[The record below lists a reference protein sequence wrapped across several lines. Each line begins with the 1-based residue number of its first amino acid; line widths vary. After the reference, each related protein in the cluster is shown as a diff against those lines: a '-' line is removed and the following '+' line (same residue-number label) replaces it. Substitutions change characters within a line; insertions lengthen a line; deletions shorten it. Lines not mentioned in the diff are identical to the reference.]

1 MRLLDIVTPD
11 ALAAYWVENPL
22 NDVENDPSLMLFPAK
37 KVANTELEYY
47 IGQKTAVAPLKPSS
61 FDSIPMLRYR
71 AGVEVQKAHMPFF
84 REMMHMTEAEK
95 IELTKLQN
103 KGDVFFQAMLD
114 RIYDDAEELR
124 KAAML
129 CAKIMRY
136 QLLNAIGGTP
146 AVTIGAT
153 SAAGK
158 TDNVIFAQSYDPSGT
173 YASSRYTTINDATK
187 YWSVPSTSTPIDDL
201 QAVIDTLEA
210 AGCDTSMITL
220 LMNKV
225 TFNYLK
231 ASAQVKGIYVQ
242 GSNGNAIV
250 RANEAMV
257 RDVLRSELNAEV
269 IIENGQYKGYDG
281 NQHKFYA
288 DGYVTVI
295 AGSQAVGSTAYGL
308 TAEELD
314 AQAIQDG
321 TVAMVD
327 GLFALASKVEAG
339 PPVKESIWAA
349 QTVAPTYE
357 GMWNTAVIKVTA

>member
-1 MRLLDIVTPD
+1 MRLLDVVTPD

-22 NDVENDPSLMLFPAK
+22 NEVENDPSLMLFPAK

-47 IGQKTAVAPLKPSS
+47 IGNKTATAPLNPSA
-61 FDSIPMLRYR
+61 FDAIPRLRYR
-71 AGVEVQKAHMPFF
+71 QGLEVNIAKMPFF
-84 REMMHMTEAEK
+84 REMMHLTEQEK
-95 IELTKLQN
+95 IELARLQN
-103 KGDVFFQAMLD
+103 KGDVFFQALLD
-114 RIYDDAEELR
+114 RIYDDADELR

-158 TDNVIFAQSYDPSGT
+158 TDNVIFAASYDPSGT
-173 YASSRYTTINDATK
+173 YASSRYTTISDSTK
-187 YWSVPSTSTPIDDL
+187 YWSVASTSTPIDDL

-220 LMNKV
+220 LMNKT

-250 RANEAMV
+250 RANDAMV

-281 NQHKFYA
+281 SNHKFYA

-295 AGSQAVGSTAYGL
+295 AGGQPLGSTAYGL

-314 AQAIQDG
+314 QDAVNDG
-321 TVAMVD
+321 NVAMVD
-327 GLFALASKVEAG
+327 GLFAIASKVEVG

-349 QTVAPTYE
+349 ETVAPTYE